1 MSARTILMVALGLI
15 AGIAVGYFVMS
26 FFFLDHVTNRL

>member
-1 MSARTILMVALGLI
+1 MSAQRILMVALGVI
-15 AGIAVGYFVMS
+15 AGIAVGYFIMS